1 MSFLSIKTNKQT
13 NKKQQ
18 QKGGGGGGTPHT
30 AMLLDTMQM
39 KLTLNKSKREESTYV
54 GIDYMYV
61 PGYATGT

>member
-1 MSFLSIKTNKQT
+1 MGGG
-13 NKKQQ
+13 
-18 QKGGGGGGTPHT
+18 GGGGGGTPHI

-39 KLTLNKSKREESTYV
+39 KLTLNKSKKGEESTYA